1 MVIIICK
8 NIQNTLKTKLVC
20 MIFFLKKKQGNESKR
35 RFMRFQ

>member
-20 MIFFLKKKQGNESKR
+20 IIFFLKKNKVTKAREDL
-35 RFMRFQ
+35 